1 MPRLQ
6 PIPLNCVTIHDNF
19 WEPRIRRNRD
29 VSIPAIYQLCQ
40 DTGRLAM
47 LHKGW
52 QPAPGQEAHF
62 FWDSD
67 VAKWLEAASYSLAT
81 HPDPALEQRVD
92 EVIALFEALQ
102 QPDGYVNSYFINIAP
117 EYRWKNLSFYH
128 ELYCAGHLIEAGVAH
143 FQATGKQTL
152 LNVVRRYADHIYDV
166 FGPGKRVGL
175 CGHQEIELALVKLFR
190 VTGDRRYLELSQL
203 FLDRRGTTTVF
214 KDEGQDLPPRV
225 EPWYR
230 QFYRAALPH
239 THQTLS
245 EPRETPWDRQLYGE
259 GDQFTTEYCQDHL
272 PVRQQTKAVGH
283 AVRAMYMYSAM
294 ADVVY
299 ETGEQELLAASR
311 RLWENVCERQM
322 YITGGIGPSRFRK
335 GDTEDFEG
343 FTGDYD
349 LPNLTAYA
357 ETCASIGMVFWNH
370 RLFHIEPHRRYMDIL
385 ERELYNG
392 AICGVALDGTHFFY
406 ENPLQSKGDHHRQT
420 WYAVACCPP
429 NLARLLAS
437 LGQYIYS
444 QADREVFVN
453 LYIQSDVRLDIGGQA
468 VVLHQQT
475 NYPWEETVQV
485 TIQTDQ
491 PTRFALHLRWPE
503 WCRRAEVKVNGNALA
518 VAGTTGANGYM
529 RLEREWQA
537 GDQIMLTLAM
547 PVEQIESHPAVLDNI
562 GCVALQRGPVVY
574 CLEQCDHTVPLH
586 QILLPREAQF
596 VTHFD
601 PDLLHGVTVLQAT
614 GLAAQEREPSEL
626 LYRHDPSLTYQPC
639 QITAIPYYAW
649 DNRQPGA
656 MRVWIRSAL

>member
-1 MPRLQ
+1 MSKLQ
-6 PIPLNCVTIHDNF
+6 PIPLHRVTIHDNF
-19 WEPRIRRNRD
+19 WEPRIRRNRE

-52 QPAPGQEAHF
+52 KPAPGQEAHF

-67 VAKWLEAASYSLAT
+67 VAKWLEAASYSLAS

-92 EVIALFEALQ
+92 EVIELFVKLQ
-102 QPDGYVNSYFINIAP
+102 EPDGYVNSYFINVAP

-143 FQATGKQTL
+143 VQATGKHTL

-214 KDEGQDLPPRV
+214 KDEGQDLPPQV
-225 EPWYR
+225 AQWYR
-230 QFYRAALPH
+230 QFYGAALPH
-239 THQTLS
+239 THQSLS
-245 EPRETPWDRQLYGE
+245 EPHVTPWDSQFYGE

-272 PVRQQTKAVGH
+272 PVRQQTRAVGH

-294 ADVVY
+294 ADIAY
-299 ETGEQELLAASR
+299 ETGELELLAALQ
-311 RLWENVCERQM
+311 RLWKNVCEQQM
-322 YITGGIGPSRFRK
+322 YVTGGIGPSRIRK

-343 FTGDYD
+343 FTTDYD

-357 ETCASIGMVFWNH
+357 ETCAAIGMVFWNH
-370 RLFHIEPHRRYMDIL
+370 RMFHIEPQRRYLDIL

-392 AICGVALDGTHFFY
+392 AICGGALDGTHFFY
-406 ENPLQSKGDHHRQT
+406 ENPLQSKGHHHRQT
-420 WYAVACCPP
+420 WYAVSCCPP

-444 QADREVFVN
+444 QADRDVFVN
-453 LYIQSDVRLDIGGQA
+453 LYIQSDVRLDIGEQH
-468 VVLHQQT
+468 VVLQQTT
-475 NYPWEETVQV
+475 NYPWEETVQL

-491 PTRFALHLRWPE
+491 PTPFALHFRLPE
-503 WCRRAEVKVNGNALA
+503 WCRRADALVNDDPID
-518 VAGTTGANGYM
+518 VASATNANGYM
-529 RLEREWQA
+529 RLAREWRS
-537 GDQIMLTLAM
+537 GDTVTLTLAM
-547 PVEQIESHPAVLDNI
+547 PIEQIESHPAILDNI

-574 CLEQCDHTVPLH
+574 CLEQYDHTVPLH

-596 VTHFD
+596 SARFE
-601 PDLLHGVTVLQAT
+601 PDLLHGVTVLNAT
-614 GLAAQEREPSEL
+614 GLAAQEREPSQL
-626 LYRHDPSLTYQPC
+626 LYRQDPSLTYQPC

-656 MRVWIRSAL
+656 MRVWIRSAN